1 MKINHLLLIDI
12 DGLRP
17 DVFAK
22 ALNQERIPH
31 IAELLGG
38 LEMRAGI
45 QIPALA
51 PAPSI
56 TFCSQAS
63 LFSGAHPSEHG
74 IPGNQFFDRFGVHS
88 KGKARHYAFD
98 VGDTLAAD
106 DAVRVFTDEL
116 ATRCLQAPTIYERL
130 AERGWRS
137 LVAGSMYARG
147 AATWLK
153 PGLADIA
160 RFTKGGSL
168 FGLPAQEYD
177 RRILEK
183 TLLHLSQAGLPN
195 VLTIHFLGLDHE
207 SHAHGPGAQMDY
219 LIDHIDPL
227 IGELWGAIL
236 YLIPNPLTPNLLTS
250 IFSDHGQIEVHP
262 DDRHSLRLAFPF
274 EREMGHLFDALGLD
288 VHDYPGEDPACDAVV
303 ASNGGMAH
311 VYLRNRRGEWGQVPA
326 FERDV
331 LPVGRAFWQAHATGQ
346 YAAELEGALSGVMI
360 RDSAGDGWQAP
371 YQALTPEDEIVSLQR
386 WFSSQP
392 DGLYVDPVQRLNNL
406 ASPMSGDL
414 LLISNYADGFYF
426 GAPTTGVH
434 GGLHPQDSDATLVY
448 GFPQAGNSDV
458 GALSAKIRHAV
469 QSRCQREGDRQPS
482 TADLWTGLAA
492 VLV

>member
-17 DVFAK
+17 DVFAT
-22 ALNQERIPH
+22 ALKQAHIPH
-31 IAELLGG
+31 LAELLGG
-38 LEMRAGI
+38 PEMRTGL

-63 LFSGAHPSEHG
+63 LFSGTHPAQHG
-74 IPGNQFFDRFGVHS
+74 IPGNQFFDRFGAHS
-88 KGKARHYAFD
+88 KGKPRHYAFD

-106 DAVRVFTDEL
+106 DAVRVFTDGL
-116 ATRCLQAPTIYERL
+116 AMRCLQAPTIYERL

-147 AATWLK
+147 AETWIK
-153 PGLADIA
+153 PALADIA
-160 RFTKGGSL
+160 RFTKGGDL
-168 FGLPAQEYD
+168 FGLLAHEYD
-177 RRILEK
+177 NRILEK
-183 TLLHLSQAGLPN
+183 TVAHLSKNGMPN

-207 SHAHGPGAQMDY
+207 SHAHGPGAQMGYLVDY
-219 LIDHIDPL
+219 IDPMV
-227 IGELWGAIL
+227 GKLWDAVSLQAEPGTVLVA
-236 YLIPNPLTPNLLTS
+236 
-250 IFSDHGQIEVHP
+250 IFSDHGQVEVYP

-303 ASNGGMAH
+303 ASNGGTAH
-311 VYLRNRRGEWGQVPA
+311 VYLRNRRGDWNQVPD
-326 FERDV
+326 FKRDV
-331 LPVGRAFWQAHATGQ
+331 LPVGRAFWQAHATGR

-360 RDSAGDGWQAP
+360 RDSAGDGWDAP
-371 YQALTPEDEIVSLQR
+371 YRALTPGGEIVSLQR

-414 LLISNYADGFYF
+414 LLISNYAEGFYF
-426 GAPTTGVH
+426 GAPTRGVH
-434 GGLHPQDSDATLVY
+434 GGLHPQDSGATLVY
-448 GFPQAGNSDV
+448 GFPQVGKSDAETLRARV
-458 GALSAKIRHAV
+458 RHAI
-469 QSRCQREGDRQPS
+469 QSRCQSEGDRQPS
-482 TADLWTGLAA
+482 TADLCIGLQ
-492 VLV
+492 VTLE